1 MNAHHFPTN
10 LFFLNQKVT
19 NLYKKN
25 PVLTIFSIAY
35 SNALLIYL
43 QILLDYK
50 KIKTLD
56 AIKLSY
62 KKYISDPYH
71 LEKKYFRPP
80 FIKGY
85 QKRSTSKNE
94 MNEY

>member
-1 MNAHHFPTN
+1 MIHKDYLKENNLQLDGSIYFLAFQAMNADHFPTN
-10 LFFLNQKVT
+10 LFFLNQQVSII

-56 AIKLSY
+56 RI
-62 KKYISDPYH
+62 
-71 LEKKYFRPP
+71 R
-80 FIKGY
+80 
-85 QKRSTSKNE
+85 
-94 MNEY
+94 